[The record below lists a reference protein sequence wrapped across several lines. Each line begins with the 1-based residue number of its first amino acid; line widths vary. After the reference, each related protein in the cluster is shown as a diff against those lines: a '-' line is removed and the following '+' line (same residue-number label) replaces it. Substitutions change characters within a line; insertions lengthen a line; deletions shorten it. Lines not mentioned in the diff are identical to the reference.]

1 MELPPSSDYTDM
13 GRMSKSSGRN
23 YPNNT
28 VTIVGRPGLR
38 PAPTSTG
45 ISPLTI
51 PSCYT
56 HTLTHTLTA
65 PCFLDTLPST
75 PITLWIKMKTQKWMQ
90 RKRGREGVGVE
101 GRKTKYLGQDQPGI
115 SPYVVPTHWLKLD
128 PFSLPTRSI
137 LSPHGRGRPHKH

>member
-28 VTIVGRPGLR
+28 VAIVGR

-45 ISPLTI
+45 ISRVTI

-56 HTLTHTLTA
+56 HAQVRTHTHTRAHTQTA
-65 PCFLDTLPST
+65 PCFFDTVPST
-75 PITLWIKMKTQKWMQ
+75 PITL
-90 RKRGREGVGVE
+90 
-101 GRKTKYLGQDQPGI
+101 
-115 SPYVVPTHWLKLD
+115 
-128 PFSLPTRSI
+128 
-137 LSPHGRGRPHKH
+137 